1 MAGKLTAPIL
11 LVGTPIHQADLA
23 YATRFS
29 APDPV
34 VFFRKGRQ
42 AFLVVNRMELA
53 RARKSVHGIK
63 VLSPEDLHLKPE
75 ERRRYAGWALGLLR
89 KLRIRKVRVASD
101 FPLGI
106 ARHLENNGCRVEL
119 DESPLFPERAVKS
132 PREIRFITQAQQAAV
147 AGLAAAEKAIRAARA
162 NRQGVLILDRKPLTS
177 DRVRKLIHTALL
189 DFDCIGAE
197 TIVAGGRSSADPHQ
211 VGHGPLRTGEPIVID
226 IFPRHVPS
234 GYWGDI
240 TRTMWHGAPS
250 PTLTRMYAAVRAAQ
264 LTVLRQVRPGVR
276 TRTLHLEA
284 VRVLAEHG
292 FVTRTV
298 NGRAEGFI
306 HGTGHG
312 VGLEIHEA
320 PALGG
325 GSDRV
330 KADQVITVEPGLY
343 YPNIGGVRIED
354 SVRVTRAGCKILAG
368 YPYFRSTAGRK

>member
-11 LVGTPIHQADLA
+11 LVGTPIHHADLV

-53 RARKSVHGIK
+53 RARKTVDRIT
-63 VLSPEDLHLKPE
+63 VFSPEDLRLKPE

-89 KLRIRKVRVASD
+89 KLRIRKVRVPSD
-101 FPLGI
+101 FPLGV
-106 ARHLENNGCRVEL
+106 ARYLETHGCLVEL
-119 DESPLFPERAVKS
+119 DESPLFPERSVKS
-132 PREIRFITQAQQAAV
+132 VREIHSITLAQQAAV

-162 NRQGVLILDRKPLTS
+162 NRRGILILDRKPLTS
-177 DRVRKLIHTALL
+177 ERIRKLIHIALL
-189 DFDCIGAE
+189 DFDCVGTE

-226 IFPRHVPS
+226 IFPRHIPS

-240 TRTMWHGAPS
+240 TRTLWHGTPS
-250 PTLTRMYAAVRAAQ
+250 PPLIRMYDAVRAAQ
-264 LTVLRQVRPGVR
+264 LTVLQQVRPGVL
-276 TRTLHLEA
+276 TRTLHQEA
-284 VRVLAEHG
+284 VQVLVEHG

-325 GSDRV
+325 GSERL
-330 KADQVITVEPGLY
+330 KTGQVITVEPGLY

-354 SVRVTRAGCKILAG
+354 SVLVTRKGCKILAG
-368 YPYFRSTAGRK
+368 YPYFRSTAARK